1 MRANRILVR
10 QKREQPKLRG
20 KGSVDAPGKIVM
32 VGGGAAGF
40 AAAEMLKRQEFGGC
54 IVIYCRDVR
63 FHESCHNGGI
73 HLGFS
78 DSHIGR
84 VNP

>member
-1 MRANRILVR
+1 MTRRRIQRHPRIFSSNPTVKVRARV
-10 QKREQPKLRG
+10 
-20 KGSVDAPGKIVM
+20 
-32 VGGGAAGF
+32 
-40 AAAEMLKRQEFGGC
+40 
-54 IVIYCRDVR
+54 CRLLTLIGHVFLDVR

>member
-1 MRANRILVR
+1 LDVPNSSPITYMAN
-10 QKREQPKLRG
+10 G
-20 KGSVDAPGKIVM
+20 KQYVALT
-32 VGGGAAGF
+32 VGNGGAH
-40 AAAEMLKRQEFGGC
+40 AATFPPLVPEIQNPPDGGAM
-54 IVIYCRDVR
+54 IWVLELDVR